1 MAGPAG
7 WRGRNAAPVLART
20 GQSRA
25 EFAMTRVPMADPHYQ
40 ALVRAAE
47 DGDATAALEIAHE
60 CELRGQRAV
69 ALGWL
74 QQAADSGNP
83 LAMTELGARLVVG
96 RAVPCAPAD
105 GAALIAAAAQQ
116 GDAGAWACAA
126 VLAAAGVGRVQSWPD
141 AFDALGR
148 AAALG
153 DQKAARQLEL
163 LHDTGVR
170 GAPDAADWLSGARG
184 QNLRQEPRLDTYA
197 GFLTPAWCAHL
208 IQRTPQ
214 LVEARVYD
222 VHNANR
228 GVLKEDK
235 MRTNTYAGFSLT
247 DSDLVIQLVRARL
260 AHTAGVAADK
270 LETTN
275 VLHYAPGERYELHF
289 DFLNPAVPQL
299 APLVRA
305 QGQRVKTCLIYL
317 NDDYEGGETEFP
329 KLGLKF
335 RGRTG
340 DALCFENVRAD
351 GAIDMSTLH
360 AGLPPARGEKWL
372 LSQWVR
378 DKPQPVE

>member
-1 MAGPAG
+1 MM
-7 WRGRNAAPVLART
+7 RL
-20 GQSRA
+20 
-25 EFAMTRVPMADPHYQ
+25 PMADAHYQ
-40 ALVRAAE
+40 ALVRGAE
-47 DGDATAALEIAHE
+47 DGDASAALELAHE
-60 CELRGQRAV
+60 CEMRGQHAV

-96 RAVPCAPAD
+96 RAAPCAPAD

-116 GDAGAWACAA
+116 GDAGAWGYAA
-126 VLAAAGVGRVQSWPD
+126 VLAAAGVGRAQSWPD

-153 DQKAARQLEL
+153 DPKAARQLEL
-163 LHDTGVR
+163 LHDIGVR
-170 GAPDAADWLSGARG
+170 GAADAADWLSTARG
-184 QNLRQEPRLDTYA
+184 QNLRQAPRLDTYA
-197 GFLTPAWCAHL
+197 GFLTPAWCAYL
-208 IQRTPQ
+208 IRSTPQ
-214 LVEARVYD
+214 FTPARVYD
-222 VHNANR
+222 VHNADR
-228 GVLKEDK
+228 GPLKEDK

-247 DSDLVIQLVRARL
+247 DTDLVIQLTRARI
-260 AHTAGVAADK
+260 ARTAGVAAEK

-275 VLHYAPGERYELHF
+275 ILHYAPGERYELHF
-289 DFLNPAVPQL
+289 DFFNPAVPQL
-299 APLVRA
+299 AAQVRA

-317 NDDYEGGETEFP
+317 NDDYEGGETDFP

-340 DALCFENVRAD
+340 DALFFENVRAD
-351 GAIDMSTLH
+351 GAVDMSTLH